1 MTMISRMY
9 ALTRIACYRR
19 MAGLYMVLFLAGCAS
34 GPIKPEVELA
44 DLSVKEF
51 RAGIADGQV
60 TELPSG
66 HVLWGGIILNTQN
79 LENGSQIEVMA
90 YPLDRRQR
98 PMVAREPHGRFLV
111 RYDSFLEPVDYA
123 EGRAISLSGEIAGIT
138 EGTVGEAT
146 YRYPTLVATDLHLWR
161 EDELHNKPRL
171 LFGIGVNLE
180 L

>member
-1 MTMISRMY
+1 
-9 ALTRIACYRR
+9 
-19 MAGLYMVLFLAGCAS
+19 MASLFTVLFLASCAS

-44 DLSVKEF
+44 DLSVKEL
-51 RAGIADGQV
+51 RAGIVERQV
-60 TELPSG
+60 TELPSSN
-66 HVLWGGIILNTQN
+66 VLWGGLILNTQN
-79 LENGSQIEVMA
+79 LEDGSQIEVMA

-98 PMVAREPHGRFLV
+98 PMLAREPHGRFLV
-111 RYDSFLEPVDYA
+111 RYDSFLEPLDYA

-138 EGTVGEAT
+138 DGTVGEAT
-146 YRYPTLVATDLHLWR
+146 YQYPTVVATDLHLWR